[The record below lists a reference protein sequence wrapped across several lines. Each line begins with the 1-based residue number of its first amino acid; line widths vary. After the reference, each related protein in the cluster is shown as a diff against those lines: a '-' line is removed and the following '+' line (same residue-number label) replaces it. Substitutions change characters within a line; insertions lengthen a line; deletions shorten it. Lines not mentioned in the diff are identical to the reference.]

1 AASYES
7 HDLDEPY
14 TTSLQ
19 QRQQQAEAYNRAR
32 DLSRPSSSSGSVP
45 HILRRTPRLEA
56 RQLPRPQPT
65 LFNTT
70 QGSARRAP
78 SAYPLDRAP
87 HPALRISRRTASA
100 ILFALEEAI
109 RTPHPFTP
117 DLAEENAQ
125 MSDLGGGY
133 SGRAANGG
141 ARAASGPVPVSQG
154 VPSAVRTPR
163 DIMNQRQAREAKK
176 QAEAD
181 AERRAKSEA
190 QHEDNMKRLAAE
202 RRAAATAGVAGQSRD
217 SGGSRRTS
225 GMAGERG
232 SEESRV
238 VSGTQQIDPSQGSGR
253 VREERRTAPTFAAR
267 PRGTSVSQ
275 NMPLPADPQS
285 STRASGTR
293 RAPPSQTQQR
303 HVSAPLPT
311 KARTNEGDIPP
322 PRAAYLQETDIPD
335 PASVPDYPPQPRD
348 SKVSSF
354 PHAFERWE
362 QLSSHWEGLTSYW
375 IRRLEANTEEVRRE
389 PLAQQMSRQI
399 SDLSA
404 AGANLFHA
412 VVELQRLRASSERK
426 FQRWFFETRGDQERA
441 QEIQG
446 ELEKMLQ
453 QERKARQDAVFL
465 REKSDKD
472 RVTAKKMVNEMKREL
487 AISKEEA
494 RRAWEELGRREQEE
508 RERTASLREGV
519 PTLVGG
525 VQVVPMQAGVASR
538 QISIDVEGSVPRST
552 AQRHEERDDSQEE
565 DASPTDTDPFIET
578 SRGQVP
584 QLHHE
589 PGLQSLAA
597 GTYQPYPLGSTPA
610 TSGSTAQTAIPPPK
624 STSQQSQPL
633 YSRDETRGENP
644 SSFYQHRGGE
654 TYLHSPS
661 TADDPTQRDLP
672 RIPDIDQT
680 SYVPSIEGTLS
691 EGDEEYAMDEQ
702 GNVRRDAAG
711 NPILYRRGLHGS
723 RGASSQG
730 GEDEYDVAADLERER
745 QHARRYGQ
753 TSATSPVT
761 AATDHHQPLTT
772 TTGAADY
779 SDAGYG
785 DWEGMGIVGGRHHH
799 PTRLSDVLEEDER
812 SRTSPSR
819 ASLVGR
825 STH

>member
-1 AASYES
+1 
-7 HDLDEPY
+7 
-14 TTSLQ
+14 
-19 QRQQQAEAYNRAR
+19 
-32 DLSRPSSSSGSVP
+32 
-45 HILRRTPRLEA
+45 
-56 RQLPRPQPT
+56 
-65 LFNTT
+65 
-70 QGSARRAP
+70 
-78 SAYPLDRAP
+78 
-87 HPALRISRRTASA
+87 
-100 ILFALEEAI
+100 
-109 RTPHPFTP
+109 
-117 DLAEENAQ
+117 
-125 MSDLGGGY
+125 
-133 SGRAANGG
+133 
-141 ARAASGPVPVSQG
+141 
-154 VPSAVRTPR
+154 
-163 DIMNQRQAREAKK
+163 MNQRQAREAKK

-232 SEESRV
+232 SEESAYLAHRLAHTDERLSGGGGRV

-538 QISIDVEGSVPRST
+538 QISVSQRPATWESPAQYQTGEQNPSTQIDVEGSVPRST

-633 YSRDETRGENP
+633 YSRDETRARDLAAFAPSDRAATSGGENP

-772 TTGAADY
+772 TTGVDFGAAAADDVEYDEDEAADY
-779 SDAGYG
+779 SGAGYG